1 MQLLH
6 VIDNLGAGGPA
17 RSLLS
22 FVKHAGQAGEE
33 VRHTVLSLGRTV
45 HMPLVFA
52 AKRLGI
58 EVLRAPDE
66 ATLVRLVEQCDVVLL
81 HFWNTPQV
89 WHYLAA
95 APAART
101 VVWSKVLGVALPQT
115 INRLL
120 VDRAARFVPTA
131 LPPVQA
137 EGGSDTQEAASR
149 VVPGLADFDRLA
161 NLERQDHD
169 GFNVDY
175 VGTLN
180 AGKLHPDFAS
190 IMDRIDVPDMTVR
203 VFGGTPDRW
212 LLDAVAAASR
222 PDRFRFPGFVEDVR
236 KVFGT
241 SDVFGYPLAPDT
253 YATSD
258 KSLQEAMY
266 AGVPPVIF
274 PHGGPGTFIRDGHT
288 GIVAR
293 TAEEFRDGVEWLYRH
308 PDRRLEMGRKAH
320 EHARTHFDPA
330 PHASRLMETVVLAR
344 RDTPGTLLERPGWA
358 DAGSLFLMSHGL
370 DEADALSAVEA
381 WKAGEQSDLDHRIL
395 QLTEKEVSLEG
406 GLFHWYKHFAGDP
419 AIAWWTAISLA
430 AHGRPERAADVLDR
444 IGAHVLSPERRAAV
458 HSLIASARNGAPVAP
473 HAEIA
478 QGLRELLRR

>member
-1 MQLLH
+1 MHLLH

-22 FVKHAGQAGEE
+22 FVKHAGQAGKD

-58 EVLRAPDE
+58 EVVRAPDE
-66 ATLVRLVEQCDVVLL
+66 ATLVRLVGQGDVVLL

-89 WHYLAA
+89 WRYLAA

-101 VVWSKVLGVALPQT
+101 VVWSKVLGVALPQR
-115 INRLL
+115 INGLL
-120 VDRAARFVPTA
+120 VARSARFVPTA
-131 LPPVQA
+131 LAPTQA
-137 EGGSDTQEAASR
+137 EGQPDPRDEAQC

-161 NLERQDHD
+161 NLERRDHE

-180 AGKLHPDFAS
+180 AGKLHPDFAR
-190 IMDRIDVPDMTVR
+190 IMDRIDVPGMTVR
-203 VFGGTPDRW
+203 VFGGQPDQW
-212 LLDAVAAASR
+212 LLDAVSAASQ
-222 PDRFRFPGFVEDVR
+222 PDRFRFPGFIEDVR

-274 PHGGPGTFIRDGHT
+274 PHGGLGTFIRDGQT

-293 TAEEFRDGVEWLYRH
+293 TAAEFGEAVEWLHRH
-308 PDRRLEMGRKAH
+308 PDRRLEMGRKARD
-320 EHARTHFDPA
+320 HARTHFDPA

-344 RDTPGTLLERPGWA
+344 RDTRKTMLQRPGRA
-358 DAGSLFLMSHGL
+358 HAGSLFLMSHGFV
-370 DEADALSAVEA
+370 EADALSAVEA
-381 WKAGEQSDLDHRIL
+381 WEAGEQAELDHRIL

-406 GLFHWYKHFAGDP
+406 GLFHWYKHCAGDP

-430 AHGRPERAADVLDR
+430 AHGRPERAAEVLDR
-444 IGAHVLSPERRAAV
+444 IETHGALSERRAAV
-458 HSLIASARNGAPVAP
+458 QELIASALKGANGARQEKA
-473 HAEIA
+473 AE
-478 QGLRELLRR
+478 GLRELLQR